1 MSSTITLKDI
11 RSAAEQLGRS
21 HAAVEAVAAACRTEL
36 EAACRPIYQRFQS
49 AIDQAAEAKAE
60 AHRMLMD
67 LLNAAPQL
75 FAKTPRSLSVDGVR
89 AGYRKEQD
97 SLDWDDDEIVI
108 KRIRALIPDQA
119 ELLIRTE
126 ESVVVDGL
134 AQLPANSLQALGVRR
149 VPGVDSPFVTIGAT
163 ELDAL
168 VKAIVAAAQQRQG
181 EDEKPKKKGRA
192 KVKETA

>member
-1 MSSTITLKDI
+1 MTTITLKDI
-11 RSAAEQLGRS
+11 RQAAEQLARS
-21 HAAVEAVAAACRTEL
+21 HAAVEAVAAACRTDL
-36 EAACRPIYQRFQS
+36 ETACRPIYQRFQES
-49 AIDQAAEAKAE
+49 IDQAAEAKAE

-75 FAKTPRSLSVDGVR
+75 FAKSPRSVVVDGVR
-89 AGYRKEQD
+89 AGYRKGEGT
-97 SLDWDDDEIVI
+97 LDWDDDEIVI

-126 ESVVVDGL
+126 ESLVVDGL
-134 AQLPANSLQALGVRR
+134 AQLPGNSLQALGIRR
-149 VPGVDSPFVTIGAT
+149 VPGVDSPFVTIGST

-181 EDEKPKKKGRA
+181 EDDKPKKKGRV
-192 KVKETA
+192 KVKEAA